1 MQSKEFSQSSLIN
14 PFRKERI
21 KKQDGKKTIDL
32 SQGANISQNEIGENG
47 ETTEDYDDNDRTF
60 GSNS

>member
-1 MQSKEFSQSSLIN
+1 LIN